1 MPPPREVPLTIRQ
14 THYAW
19 RRWSSIWNWV
29 HYTTGFTSA
38 GLTVIIAANAN
49 AKPQFLNPIPTAVL
63 AAFAARLAFLVTAMG
78 AGTKGKGF
86 ELAGREIE
94 LARAKFQL
102 NPEIPESTLGDAVE
116 KGVQILNNVK

>member
-1 MPPPREVPLTIRQ
+1 
-14 THYAW
+14 
-19 RRWSSIWNWV
+19 
-29 HYTTGFTSA
+29 
-38 GLTVIIAANAN
+38 
-49 AKPQFLNPIPTAVL
+49 
-63 AAFAARLAFLVTAMG
+63 MG